1 MSAWDI
7 YPSDYRAA
15 EVRAITTAT
24 RAGECVA
31 LVGLSGSGKS
41 NLLGFLAHRQSSNTM
56 PYVLVDCNRLSDS
69 SPQALF
75 RLIHRTVDETVPPLA
90 RGDRE
95 ASREAIAKHPPK
107 RSEVGERSGEGSGVR
122 DEWEALDT
130 AFSRRL
136 GGPGSSL
143 SLLLDRFDALTQP
156 ADPALWGGLRALRDA
171 HKFQLSFVTAT
182 RRPLPTHNELS
193 ELFYA
198 HLVWLGPLSE
208 EDAGWNVTR
217 YAERRGVRWDDSIAQ
232 KLIGASGAYPALLR
246 AACEACADGAAPEAN
261 SLAAHPAVKRRV
273 EEFWADNPT
282 SEELRLS
289 HLDVEKI
296 PLLKTG
302 RARLLAPPFDTAQ
315 LTAKENLLL
324 TYFLAH
330 PNVVC
335 EKDDLIRAVWPED
348 RVFERGVRDDSLAQ
362 IVRRLREKVEPDP
375 AKPLHIHTVPGRGY
389 RFTLET

>member
-1 MSAWDI
+1 MSAWDT

-15 EVRAITTAT
+15 EVRAIATAT

-41 NLLGFLAHRQSSNTM
+41 NLLGFLAHRQSTPEM
-56 PYVLVDCNRLSDS
+56 PYVLVDCNRLSEP
-69 SPQALF
+69 SPAALF
-75 RLIHRTVDETVPPLA
+75 QLVCRTLGDPTLPS
-90 RGDRE
+90 GDRE
-95 ASREAIAKHPPK
+95 ASPEAPSPPK
-107 RSEVGERSGEGSGVR
+107 RSEVAEQSAEGGR
-122 DEWEALDT
+122 EAWEALD
-130 AFSRRL
+130 AILSKRL
-136 GGPGSSL
+136 NASGSSL

-171 HKFQLSFVTAT
+171 HKFQLTFVTAT
-182 RRPLPTHNELS
+182 RRPLPTPNELS

-208 EDAGWNVTR
+208 GDAGWNVTR
-217 YAERRGVRWDDSIAQ
+217 YAERRGVRWDASIARQ
-232 KLIGASGAYPALLR
+232 LIGASGAYPALLR
-246 AACEACADGAAPEAN
+246 AACEACADGAAPEAI

-289 HLDVEKI
+289 HLDVERI
-296 PLLKTG
+296 PLLKAG
-302 RARLLAPPFDTAQ
+302 RERLGASRFDTAQ

-324 TYFLAH
+324 IYFLAH
-330 PNVVC
+330 PNSVC
-335 EKDDLIRAVWPED
+335 EKDELIRAVWPED
-348 RVFERGVRDDSLAQ
+348 KVFERGVRDDSLAQ
-362 IVRRLREKVEPDP
+362 IVRRLRGKIEPDP